1 MVTEV
6 VRSVARS
13 WELFDAAQEV
23 IPLGT
28 QTHSKAPREALRGV
42 EPCYL
47 VRGDGCRVWDADGNE
62 YIDFRNGL
70 GPITLG
76 YRFPAVD
83 EAVRAQLESGIVFSY
98 PHPLEVEVAQALVE
112 VLPCAERVRFLKTGG
127 EAMAAAHRLS
137 RAFTKRELIL
147 TCGYHGWVNTMAR
160 GGVPEATRKTY
171 VTMPWGNIGPYAEAF
186 EASPGE
192 IAAVSVACAYAEVEQ
207 GRSFLREL
215 RTLTRQHGAVL
226 IFDEI
231 VTGFRLRRAGAQEYF
246 GVVPDLA
253 VFAKGLSNGVPLSC
267 FAGNAAVMETV
278 KDCVISST
286 FGGDTLGLAAA
297 RAVLGVYE
305 REDVIGRLWKRGEQL
320 HEGFNAY
327 SERLGLPARFV
338 GASPVGQLVF
348 DHPDA
353 ARLFL
358 RFNAEVLKRGI
369 IVYSVC
375 YTNFSHT
382 EADIDQAVGAMGEA
396 LEAIAIEGL
405 FDRG

>member
-1 MVTEV
+1 METAVE
-6 VRSVARS
+6 RSVDRS
-13 WELFDAAQEV
+13 WELYDLAQEV

-83 EAVRAQLESGIVFSY
+83 EAVRQQLDSGIVFSY
-98 PHPLEVEVAQALVE
+98 PHPLEVEVAQRLVK
-112 VLPCAERVRFLKTGG
+112 VLPSAERVRFLKTGG

-137 RAFTKRELIL
+137 RAFTERELIL
-147 TCGYHGWVNTMAR
+147 TCGYHGWINTMAR
-160 GGVPEATRKTY
+160 GGVPAATRETC
-171 VTMPWGNIGPYAEAF
+171 VALPWGDIGPYADAF
-186 EASPGE
+186 EASDGE
-192 IAAVSVACAYAEVEQ
+192 IASVSVACSYAEIEQ

-231 VTGFRLRRAGAQEYF
+231 VTGFRLRLGGAQEYF
-246 GVVPDLA
+246 GVVPDMSI
-253 VFAKGLSNGVPLSC
+253 FAKGLSNGVPLSC
-267 FAGNAAVMETV
+267 FVGKADVMETV
-278 KDCVISST
+278 RDCVVSST

-297 RAVLGVYE
+297 RAVLDVYE
-305 REDVIGRLWKRGEQL
+305 REDVIGTLWKRGEQL
-320 HEGFNAY
+320 HEGFNAH

-338 GASPVGQLVF
+338 GAPPVGQLVF

-358 RFNAEVLKRGI
+358 RFNEEVLRRGI

-375 YTNFSHT
+375 YTNYSHT
-382 EADIDQAVGAMGEA
+382 EADIDEAVLSMGEA
-396 LEAIAIEGL
+396 LEAIAIAGL